1 MANTLE
7 NTLQKIGDT
16 VEMIFNQ
23 NGVSKA
29 TLQNHPSKGQT
40 CLEAYG
46 MVVRNIHLN
55 RNEWSKDMQYT
66 KSLVNSE
73 YTIQTEFKIS

>member
-1 MANTLE
+1 MANTLD

-16 VEMIFNQ
+16 IEMIFNQ

-29 TLQNHPSKGQT
+29 TLQNHSSQGQT

-46 MVVRNIHLN
+46 IAARNIHLN